1 MSMIGRAIAAA
12 ALARTVVGHPLVQA
26 GIAMAPLMLSPR
38 VRAVAR
44 DAALE
49 GAWRAGYAARQVV
62 ERVSARR

>member
-1 MSMIGRAIAAA
+1 MSLIGRAIAAA

-26 GIAMAPLMLSPR
+26 GIAVAPLLLSPR

-49 GAWRAGYAARQVV
+49 GAWRAGAAARQVV
-62 ERVSARR
+62 DRVGSRP